1 MAALIL
7 IVSFTGILLAFALTF
22 VSPKL
27 DVMIPIAATGLLAF
41 VFKAISQH
49 RKPSSNDFAEIRRM
63 LQEEISNIRKPP
75 SKNKLNEF
83 AAQIG
88 LHLDEYF
95 GDLEIGP
102 IIDQGMKAF
111 MERDYKSAVKL
122 FEENA
127 KTQLKEAAVSWFF
140 EGNALYFQGE
150 YKEAIT
156 VYQKSTNF
164 NPGLAKAWYN
174 WGVALE
180 VLGLHEKAKEKYEK
194 AQGLDTSVAEI
205 EYNLSPAMESHV
217 PHRESMGKCRKL
229 LELDKGLVE
238 YQKGYIPIKPIS
250 HPVGSMQW
258 LILMLQ

>member
-1 MAALIL
+1 MTALIL
-7 IVSFTGILLAFALTF
+7 IVGFTGIFLAFTWTF

-27 DVMIPIAATGLLAF
+27 DVMISIAATGLLAF

-49 RKPSSNDFAEIRRM
+49 RMNSQNDFAEIRRM

-83 AAQIG
+83 AAQNG
-88 LHLDEYF
+88 LQLDEYF
-95 GDLEIGP
+95 GGLEIGP
-102 IIDQGMKAF
+102 IIDQGMKAL
-111 MERDYKSAVKL
+111 MEQDYKTAVKL

-164 NPGLAKAWYN
+164 NPKLAKAWYN
-174 WGVALE
+174 WGVTLE

-194 AQGLDTSVAEI
+194 AQELDTSVAEI
-205 EYNLSPAMESHV
+205 EYNLSPAIENHV
-217 PHRESMGKCRKL
+217 PHEESMEKCQKL

-238 YQKGYIPIKPIS
+238 HQKVSNPT
-250 HPVGSMQW
+250 
-258 LILMLQ
+258 